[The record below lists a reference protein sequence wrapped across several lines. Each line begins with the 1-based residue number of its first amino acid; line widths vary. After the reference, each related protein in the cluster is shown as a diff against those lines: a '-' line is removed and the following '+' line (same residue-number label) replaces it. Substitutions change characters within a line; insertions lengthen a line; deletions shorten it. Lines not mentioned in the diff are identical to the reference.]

1 MGLTQKVLVLGA
13 IPFGAWGMSRFLR
26 PMASPR
32 ARLIA
37 ALAYLGLGLSYDA
50 LARGRWD
57 GLIAYAAA
65 PWLLARLA
73 RAAKLAPFTRPTWR
87 PAGAARSVGR
97 SSSWRWQPSPPSPSP
112 RPSHRPSSSPPLA
125 WQQARSASGSGAA
138 RCARSG

>member
-73 RAAKLAPFTRPTWR
+73 RAAKLAPFT
-87 PAGAARSVGR
+87 PADLAT
-97 SSSWRWQPSPPSPSP
+97 SWRSTLGGEILVLAVAAVPALAFAPA
-112 RPSHRPSSSPPLA
+112 SHRPSSSPPLA

>member
-1 MGLTQKVLVLGA
+1 VRSPSAPGA
-13 IPFGAWGMSRFLR
+13 CRASCGPCLAAR
-26 PMASPR
+26 P
-32 ARLIA
+32 LIA

-50 LARGRWD
+50 LAAALD

-73 RAAKLAPFTRPTWR
+73 RAAKLAPFT
-87 PAGAARSVGR
+87 PADLAT
-97 SSSWRWQPSPPSPSP
+97 SWRSTLGGEILVLAVAAVP
-112 RPSHRPSSSPPLA
+112 RLAFAPALAPALVLAALA